1 MLRCKLLHHAAAK
14 QYLTTSD
21 SPNARWVLPVIVISQ
36 VACTSLWFAGN
47 AVMADLQNEFD
58 LPAQTLGHLTS
69 AVQLGFISGTLVFAV
84 LSIADRFSPSRVF
97 FVSAMAGALVNLL
110 FAFSSSLYTM
120 LALRIATG
128 IMLAGIYP
136 VGMKIAAD
144 HFEKG
149 LGKALGYLVGAL
161 VLGTAFPHLLKT
173 ISSAF
178 DWRWV
183 IIGTSVAA
191 ALGGVLMV
199 AVVGDGPHRRR
210 GAGLQLGN
218 FIKVFKGKEFRSA
231 AFGYFGHMWELYT
244 FWAFVPIMITHHA
257 QTNDP
262 NVNVSQLS
270 FVIIG
275 IGALACVASG
285 YLARNITSSRVAT
298 MALFV
303 SGICCLASPI
313 AFGLNT
319 VWFVLFLMLWGVFV
333 IADSPQFST
342 VVAYFAPKESTGTAL
357 TIVNCIGF
365 SITIA
370 SIQLINYL
378 ATIWDLRLVFVILAL
393 GPLAG
398 LVSFYRT
405 ASRAIV

>member
-1 MLRCKLLHHAAAK
+1 MNDSHHLSSK
-14 QYLTTSD
+14 
-21 SPNARWVLPVIVISQ
+21 WVLPVIVISQ

-47 AVMADLQNEFD
+47 AVMADLQHEFN
-58 LPAQTLGHLTS
+58 LHAQTLGHLTS
-69 AVQLGFISGTLVFAV
+69 AVQLGFIGGTLVFAV
-84 LSIADRFSPSRVF
+84 LTVADRFSPTRVF
-97 FVSAMAGALVNLL
+97 FVSAVAGAVLNLL
-110 FAFSSSLYTM
+110 FAFSATLYAMLSL
-120 LALRIATG
+120 RVATG
-128 IMLAGIYP
+128 FMLAGIYP

-161 VLGTAFPHLLKT
+161 VLGTAFPHLLKS
-173 ISSAF
+173 ISEAF

-191 ALGGVLMV
+191 ALGGVLML
-199 AVVGDGPHRRR
+199 AVVGDGPYRRR
-210 GAGLQLGN
+210 SAGIQLGN
-218 FIKVFKGKEFRSA
+218 FIKVFKGRDFRSV

-244 FWAFVPIMITHHA
+244 FWTFVPIMLAYHA
-257 QTNDP
+257 QMHDAT
-262 NVNVSQLS
+262 VNVSQLS
-270 FVIIG
+270 FVIIA
-275 IGALACVASG
+275 IGALSCVAGG
-285 YLARNITSSRVAT
+285 YLARNITSSRVAA

-313 AFGLNT
+313 AFGLST
-319 VWFVLFLMLWGVFV
+319 GWFSLFLMLWGVFV
-333 IADSPQFST
+333 IADSPQFSA

-378 ATIWDLRLVFVILAL
+378 VTVWDLRLVFVILAI
-393 GPLAG
+393 GPLVG
-398 LVSFYRT
+398 LISFYRT
-405 ASRAIV
+405 AYKAIV